1 MNYKDQLLKQMVD
14 GKYDRKKYL
23 NMYQRKYNL
32 NSPKISTKP
41 VTIDRARFLVKNKQ
55 ENQTESSDLTNTNS
69 LVDSN
74 SDNHTNT
81 IDTNTIDT
89 NTIDTNTTDTNTNNI
104 ENLNE
109 NAEELTND
117 TNKDIDV
124 EVNNPTKNFS
134 PTKSIT
140 PNKKVIDTVPKNQD
154 KISDTERI
162 RFLEEKVSKLERKI
176 RTLSLQMTKI
186 SGRSNRFT
194 DKSIKVG
201 PKVYH

>member
-55 ENQTESSDLTNTNS
+55 ENQIEPNDVSNTDS
-69 LVDSN
+69 LIDSN
-74 SDNHTNT
+74 SDNQ
-81 IDTNTIDT
+81 
-89 NTIDTNTTDTNTNNI
+89 TNTTVTSTNNT

-109 NAEELTND
+109 NISEESTNN
-117 TNKDIDV
+117 TNKDTDTEV
-124 EVNNPTKNFS
+124 NNSVNNPTKNLS
-134 PTKSIT
+134 PINSVSL
-140 PNKKVIDTVPKNQD
+140 NKKVIDTVPKNQD

-194 DKSIKVG
+194 DKSVKVG
-201 PKVYH
+201 PKIYH

>member
-55 ENQTESSDLTNTNS
+55 ENQTESSDSNNTDS

-74 SDNHTNT
+74 SDNQ
-81 IDTNTIDT
+81 
-89 NTIDTNTTDTNTNNI
+89 TNTTDTSTNNV

-109 NAEELTND
+109 NVTEESTND
-117 TNKDIDV
+117 TNKDTNI
-124 EVNNPTKNFS
+124 ETNNQTKILS
-134 PTKSIT
+134 PTKSFSS
-140 PNKKVIDTVPKNQD
+140 NKKVMDNVLKNQD